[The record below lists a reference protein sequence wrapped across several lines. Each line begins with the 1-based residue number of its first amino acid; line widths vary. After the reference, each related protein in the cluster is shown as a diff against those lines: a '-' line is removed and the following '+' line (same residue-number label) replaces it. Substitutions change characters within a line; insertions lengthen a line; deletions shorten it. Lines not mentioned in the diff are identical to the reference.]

1 VLSDGIAK
9 TTQKE
14 WSNKIPDS
22 KDIPKTHRVIPKTH
36 TFPAILHFLNQ
47 TPMDWY
53 SKKQATVETATLVQN
68 SSLQGLLLIRSST
81 SKQLFII

>member
-36 TFPAILHFLNQ
+36 TFPLLAHYGSTDTLNKLAVN
-47 TPMDWY
+47 M
-53 SKKQATVETATLVQN
+53 
-68 SSLQGLLLIRSST
+68 
-81 SKQLFII
+81 